1 MVDGRANYLEKRG
14 LPPGSLV
21 HVGPNRRHKVKI
33 TLIDFDNDALTERTL
48 ASPNEASICL
58 NSPTVSW
65 LNVSGIHD
73 KEVMAQLGDV
83 FNIHPL
89 ILEDIMNASHR
100 PKVEDLG
107 EQLFF
112 TLKMLRMDDRK
123 HILSEQVSLMLGPG
137 YVLSFQE
144 DEADIFDPIR
154 ERIRNRTGLL
164 RSRSADFLVYRL
176 MDLVVDNYFV
186 VLDEVEARVSRLELV
201 ILNAPEKDLLPQIQ
215 ALKRDMLDLRRD
227 ILPLRDA
234 VGSLEKGLSKLVDKR
249 TARYFRDVQD
259 HIINLTD
266 SIEHQRE
273 VLNGLTDIHLTNIN
287 NRLSEVMKVL
297 TVISTIFI
305 PLTFIV
311 GVYGMNF
318 DFMPEL
324 RWKYGYAAIWA
335 IMLGIFGAMVF
346 YFRRKKWF

>member
-65 LNVSGIHD
+65 LNVS
-73 KEVMAQLGDV
+73 
-83 FNIHPL
+83 
-89 ILEDIMNASHR
+89 HR

-107 EQLFF
+107 DQVFF

-123 HILSEQVSLMLGPG
+123 HILSEQVSLILGPG
-137 YVLSFQE
+137 YVISFQE

-154 ERIRNRTGLL
+154 DRIRNRTGLV
-164 RSRSADFLVYRL
+164 RSRGADFLVYRL
-176 MDLVVDNYFV
+176 VDLVVDNYFV

-201 ILNAPEKDLLPQIQ
+201 ILNSPEKDLLPQIQ

-234 VGSLEKGLSKLVDKR
+234 VGSLEKGLSTLVDKR

-259 HIINLTD
+259 HIINLTE

-335 IMLGIFGAMVF
+335 IMLGILGAMVF

>member
-1 MVDGRANYLEKRG
+1 MVDGRANYLDKRG

-21 HVGPNRRHKVKI
+21 HVGPSRTHQVI
-33 TLIDFDNDALTERTL
+33 LSLIDFDNDNLTECKL
-48 ASPNEASICL
+48 ANASEASICL
-58 NSPTVSW
+58 HSPTVSW

-73 KEVMAQLGDV
+73 KEVMARLGDV

-107 EQLFF
+107 EQVFF
-112 TLKMLRMDDRK
+112 TLKMLRMDDLK
-123 HILSEQVSLMLGPG
+123 HILSEQVSMILGPG
-137 YVLSFQE
+137 YVISFQE

-154 ERIRNRTGLL
+154 QRIRNNTGLV
-164 RSRSADFLVYRL
+164 RSRGADFLVYRL

-186 VLDEVEARVSRLELV
+186 VLEEVEARVAHLELV
-201 ILNAPEKDLLPQIQ
+201 ILHSPETDLLPEIQ

-259 HIINLTD
+259 HIINLTE

-273 VLNGLTDIHLTNIN
+273 VLKGLTDIHLTNIN
-287 NRLSEVMKVL
+287 NRLGEVMKVL

-335 IMLGIFGAMVF
+335 IMLAILGGMVY
-346 YFRRKKWF
+346 YFKRKKWF